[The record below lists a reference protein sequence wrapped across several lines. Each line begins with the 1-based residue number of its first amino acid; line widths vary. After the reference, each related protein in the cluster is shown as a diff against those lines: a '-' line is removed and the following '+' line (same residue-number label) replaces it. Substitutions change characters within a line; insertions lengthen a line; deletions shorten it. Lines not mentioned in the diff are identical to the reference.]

1 MLDNFNAFFV
11 LIAVDQ
17 ELSSSTDGNND
28 IVAYIQLQKS
38 IADAKKYD
46 LSAARATLAFWEV
59 LQGNQPDLSRMN
71 ELSTQINKSM
81 GQAYEAFRL
90 LMRLNANSI
99 SVLRMYAGF
108 LLDLAN
114 EPEQARLMLT
124 RADEL
129 EDQQSKDHHESGLDM
144 TTLDDRH
151 AIVSISA
158 ELKTLGTIIQGVFE
172 SSRVCFAWAVLLI
185 FTALLFFDLSSECDC
200 FAPAWLLQDR
210 ARRSQHH
217 GDCAV
222 AVFDAPPVVPE
233 ALHGHWRLDRPQHVP
248 LCVCAAQ
255 VGFSDSASAICS
267 RGIERGGARISGRAQ
282 GKRESVSYCAHRSE
296 LQCDELHG
304 RTRGD
309 VWSAA

>member
-1 MLDNFNAFFV
+1 MSFFNKQLTLVNV
-11 LIAVDQ
+11 LYFILFYRHHQ
-17 ELSSSTDGNND
+17 EVSSNSDGNTD

-172 SSRVCFAWAVLLI
+172 SSRVCFSWAVLLI
-185 FTALLFFDLSSECDC
+185 VAVLLF
-200 FAPAWLLQDR
+200 
-210 ARRSQHH
+210 
-217 GDCAV
+217 
-222 AVFDAPPVVPE
+222 
-233 ALHGHWRLDRPQHVP
+233 LDFVQ
-248 LCVCAAQ
+248 
-255 VGFSDSASAICS
+255 
-267 RGIERGGARISGRAQ
+267 
-282 GKRESVSYCAHRSE
+282 
-296 LQCDELHG
+296 
-304 RTRGD
+304 
-309 VWSAA
+309 